1 MWGMVRIGVI
11 GDGAMGTLCG
21 CMLAEGGA
29 EVVLWSAF
37 EDHVREMEK
46 QGENRR
52 FLPGRR
58 LPANL
63 KVTAEAAELPRDAA
77 FVVSAVPAQYLRQVM
92 KRLASQLPPAPLVSV
107 TKGIENETLLRPSEI
122 IIDVLGR
129 RTVGVLS
136 GPCIAHEIALKLPAT
151 VVAASEDEA
160 LSSAVQSAISTPYFR
175 VYRNSDRIG
184 VELAGAL
191 KNVIAVAA
199 GMCDGLGL
207 GDNAKAALLTRG
219 LAEITRLG
227 AALGARRA
235 TFAGLAGMGDLA
247 TTCFSP
253 HSRNRTLGEAIGRGR
268 TLKEVLAGMEQ
279 VAEGVATT
287 RSAAALAARSGVE
300 MPITQEVQAVLFEG
314 KSPRQGMVD
323 LMKRPWKSEEEDN

>member
-1 MWGMVRIGVI
+1 MWGMIRIGVI

-37 EDHVREMEK
+37 EQHVREMRE

-58 LPANL
+58 LPENL
-63 KVTAEAAELPRDAA
+63 TITTDADELPRDAA
-77 FVVSAVPAQYLRQVM
+77 FIVSAVPAQYLRQVCA
-92 KRLASQLPPAPLVSV
+92 RLSSQLPPAPIVSV
-107 TKGIENETLLRPSEI
+107 TKGIENETLMRPSEI

-151 VVAASEDEA
+151 VVVAGEDEA
-160 LSSAVQSAISTPYFR
+160 LGHAVQRAISTPYFR
-175 VYRNSDRIG
+175 VYRNSDRVG

-199 GMCDGLGL
+199 GILDGLGL
-207 GDNAKAALLTRG
+207 GDNAKAALVTRG

-227 AALGARRA
+227 VALGARRE

-253 HSRNRTLGEAIGRGR
+253 HSRNRTLGEAVGRGR
-268 TLKEVLAGMEQ
+268 ALGKVLAGMEQ

-287 RSAAALAARSGVE
+287 RSAVALAARSGVE
-300 MPITQEVQAVLFEG
+300 MPITQEVHAVLFER
-314 KSPRQGMVD
+314 KSPQQGIRE
-323 LMKRPWKSEEEDN
+323 LMTRPWKSEEEAS